1 MKLELKHLAPYLP
14 FKMKYKNTK
23 NDKIYTVLPTDK
35 KGVADVGSKICT
47 KCNTNKNINEFSFVY
62 GRKRKDGTKKGRY
75 HSQCKICRKSVLK
88 NWRNKNPEYSKEAS
102 KEWRENNPDKKREYD
117 LNYKKQNIVRV
128 RKWKRNW
135 DLKNRHK
142 YKIYKAKQPKEKI
155 RLWQRKT
162 DKKLRERLA
171 DSYVVG
177 ILCAKNNLKAID
189 IRKYPELIK
198 TKRLIIKTSRLCR
211 TS

>member
-1 MKLELKHLAPYLP
+1 MEWSG
-14 FKMKYKNTK
+14 
-23 NDKIYTVLPTDK
+23 I
-35 KGVADVGSKICT
+35 
-47 KCNTNKNINEFSFVY
+47 
-62 GRKRKDGTKKGRY
+62 

-142 YKIYKAKQPKEKI
+142 YKIYKAKQPKEKR

-177 ILCAKNNLKAID
+177 ILCAENNLKAID